1 MAIMALDADTLPDD
15 PATLRALLRAAQDE
29 IERLRGF
36 IAALNRN
43 RFGTRSERLDPDQ
56 LNLGLEDAEQELAAS
71 AEAVERKIA
80 PAVRRASKRNLG
92 NLPAHLPRVERVI
105 DLDDQA
111 CPCCKGELHRIG
123 EDVAERLDVVPA
135 QFRVLVTRRPKYAC
149 RACECTV
156 VQAPAPGHVVEG
168 GLPTEAL
175 VAQVVVSKY
184 ADHCPLYRQAGIYAR
199 QGIDLDRA
207 TLADWVGRAAW
218 FLAPVYDRLRAELM
232 ASPKLFADETTAPV
246 LDPGRGRTKTGQF
259 WTYARDDRP
268 WGGTAPPAV
277 AYVYA
282 PDRSKARPREHLAG
296 FAGVLQV
303 DAYAGYKAL
312 GEAGAVT
319 LALCWAHARRR
330 FYEIAAAGPAP
341 IAEEA
346 LRRIAALYE
355 IEADIREKPAEIRAA
370 ARRER
375 SKPILDTFEPWLRGQ
390 LERVS
395 GKSPTAEAIRYA
407 LSHWAGLTRFVGDGR
422 IEIDNNAVERAIRP
436 QALTRKNALFA
447 GSDGGAQHW
456 ACLASLIET
465 AKLNAL
471 DPLAY
476 LTATLEALA
485 AGYPINRID
494 ELLPWRWALATGM
507 RRS

>member
-303 DAYAGYKAL
+303 DAYAG
-312 GEAGAVT
+312 
-319 LALCWAHARRR
+319 
-330 FYEIAAAGPAP
+330 
-341 IAEEA
+341 
-346 LRRIAALYE
+346 
-355 IEADIREKPAEIRAA
+355 
-370 ARRER
+370 
-375 SKPILDTFEPWLRGQ
+375 
-390 LERVS
+390 
-395 GKSPTAEAIRYA
+395 
-407 LSHWAGLTRFVGDGR
+407 
-422 IEIDNNAVERAIRP
+422 
-436 QALTRKNALFA
+436 
-447 GSDGGAQHW
+447 
-456 ACLASLIET
+456 
-465 AKLNAL
+465 
-471 DPLAY
+471 
-476 LTATLEALA
+476 
-485 AGYPINRID
+485 
-494 ELLPWRWALATGM
+494 
-507 RRS
+507 

>member
-1 MAIMALDADTLPDD
+1 MVLDAAALPDD
-15 PATLRALLRAAQDE
+15 PATLRAMLRAAHDE

-43 RFGTRSERLDPDQ
+43 KFGARSEKLDPDQ
-56 LNLGLEDAEQELAAS
+56 LSLGLEDAEQELAAS
-71 AEAVERKIA
+71 AEAIERKA
-80 PAVRRASKRNLG
+80 GSVARVGARRNLG
-92 NLPAHLPRVERVI
+92 NLPAHLPRIERVI
-105 DLDDQA
+105 DIDDKA
-111 CPCCKGELHRIG
+111 CPCCQGELHRIG

-135 QFRVLVTRRPKYAC
+135 QFRVIVTRRPKYAC
-149 RACECTV
+149 RACEGTV
-156 VQAPAPGHVVEG
+156 IQAPAPGHVVEG

-175 VAQVVVSKY
+175 VAQVIVSKY

-199 QGIDLDRA
+199 QGIQLDRA

-218 FLAPVYDRLRAELM
+218 LLAPVYDRLRADLM

-259 WTYARDDRP
+259 WAYARDDRP

-296 FAGVLQV
+296 FRGVLQV

-312 GEAGAVT
+312 GEAGEVT

-341 IAEEA
+341 IADEA
-346 LRRIAALYE
+346 LRRVAALYE
-355 IEADIREKPAEIRAA
+355 IEADIRGCAPETRAA
-370 ARRER
+370 TRKER
-375 SKPILDTFEPWLRGQ
+375 SRPILDGFEPWLRAN

-395 GKSPTAEAIRYA
+395 GKSPTAEAIRYT
-407 LSHWAGLTRFVGDGR
+407 LSHWAGLTRFVDDGR
-422 IEIDNNAVERAIRP
+422 IELDNNVVERAIRP

-465 AKLNAL
+465 AKLNGL
-471 DPLAY
+471 NPLAY

-485 AGYPINRID
+485 SGHPINRID
-494 ELLPWRWALATGM
+494 ELLPWRSAPQPSTV
-507 RRS
+507 

>member
-29 IERLRGF
+29 IERLRGL

-56 LNLGLEDAEQELAAS
+56 LNLGLEDAEQELAAT
-71 AEAVERKIA
+71 AEAVERRIA
-80 PAVRRASKRNLG
+80 PAVRRAAKRNLG

-105 DLDDQA
+105 DLDDKA

-135 QFRVLVTRRPKYAC
+135 QFQVLVTRRPKYAC
-149 RACECTV
+149 RACEGTV

-199 QGIDLDRA
+199 QGIELDRA

-259 WTYARDDRP
+259 WAYARDDRP
-268 WGGTAPPAV
+268 WGGAAPPAV
-277 AYVYA
+277 ADVYA
-282 PDRSKARPREHLAG
+282 PDRSKARPRAHLAG

-312 GEAGAVT
+312 GDAGAVT

-355 IEADIREKPAEIRAA
+355 IEADIRGCAPERRAA

-375 SKPILDTFEPWLRGQ
+375 SRPILDAFEPWLRGQ

-407 LSHWAGLTRFVGDGR
+407 LSHWAGLTRFAGDGR
-422 IEIDNNAVERAIRP
+422 IELDNNAVERAIRP

-465 AKLNAL
+465 AKLNGI

-476 LTATLEALA
+476 LTTTLEALA
-485 AGYPINRID
+485 AGHPINRAG
-494 ELLPWRWALATGM
+494 ELLPWRWASKPTTV
-507 RRS
+507 

>member
-1 MAIMALDADTLPDD
+1 MALDAATLPDD
-15 PATLRALLRAAQDE
+15 PATLRAMLRAAHDE

-43 RFGTRSERLDPDQ
+43 RFGARSERLDPDQ

-71 AEAVERKIA
+71 AEAVERKA
-80 PAVRRASKRNLG
+80 GPVARGGGRRNLG
-92 NLPAHLPRVERVI
+92 NLPAHLPRIERVI
-105 DLDDQA
+105 DIA
-111 CPCCKGELHRIG
+111 ETTCPCCKGELHRIG

-135 QFRVLVTRRPKYAC
+135 QFRVIVTRRPKYAC
-149 RACECTV
+149 RACEGTV
-156 VQAPAPGHVVEG
+156 IQAPAPGHVVEG

-199 QGIDLDRA
+199 QGIQLDRA

-218 FLAPVYDRLRAELM
+218 FLTPVYERLRTELM

-246 LDPGRGRTKTGQF
+246 LDPGRGRTKTGQL

-296 FAGVLQV
+296 FRGVLQV

-312 GEAGAVT
+312 GETGAVT

-355 IEADIREKPAEIRAA
+355 IEADIRGQPAETRTA
-370 ARRER
+370 ARKER
-375 SKPILDTFEPWLRGQ
+375 SKPILDGFEPWLRAN

-395 GKSPTAEAIRYA
+395 GKSPTAEAIRYT
-407 LSHWAGLTRFVGDGR
+407 LSHWGGLTRFVDDGR
-422 IEIDNNAVERAIRP
+422 IELDNNVVERAIRP

-465 AKLNAL
+465 AKLNAV
-471 DPLAY
+471 DPLGY
-476 LTATLEALA
+476 LTATLETLA
-485 AGYPINRID
+485 AGHPINRID
-494 ELLPWRWALATGM
+494 ELLPWRRTPKP
-507 RRS
+507 STV

>member
-1 MAIMALDADTLPDD
+1 MGIMALDAATLPDD
-15 PATLRALLRAAQDE
+15 PATLRAMLRAAHDE

-43 RFGTRSERLDPDQ
+43 KFGARSEKLDPDQ

-71 AEAVERKIA
+71 AEAVERKA
-80 PAVRRASKRNLG
+80 GPVARVGARRNLG
-92 NLPAHLPRVERVI
+92 NLPAHLPRVERVVDI
-105 DLDDQA
+105 DDKA
-111 CPCCKGELHRIG
+111 CPCCRGELHRIG
-123 EDVAERLDVVPA
+123 EDVAERLDIVPA
-135 QFRVLVTRRPKYAC
+135 QFRVIVTRRPKYAC
-149 RACECTV
+149 RACEGTV

-199 QGIDLDRA
+199 QGIELDRA

-218 FLAPVYDRLRAELM
+218 LLAPVYDRLRADLM

-259 WTYARDDRP
+259 WAYARDDRP

-296 FAGVLQV
+296 FRGVLQV

-312 GEAGAVT
+312 GEAGEVT

-355 IEADIREKPAEIRAA
+355 VEAEIRGILPETRVAV
-370 ARRER
+370 RKER
-375 SKPILDTFEPWLRGQ
+375 SKPILDAFEPWLRAN

-395 GKSPTAEAIRYA
+395 GKSPTAEAIRYM
-407 LSHWAGLTRFVGDGR
+407 LSHWAGLTRFVDDGR
-422 IEIDNNAVERAIRP
+422 IELDNNTVERAIRP

-465 AKLNAL
+465 AKLNGL
-471 DPLAY
+471 NPLAY

-485 AGYPINRID
+485 GGHLINRIA
-494 ELLPWRWALATGM
+494 ELLPWRGTPQASTV
-507 RRS
+507 

>member
-1 MAIMALDADTLPDD
+1 
-15 PATLRALLRAAQDE
+15 
-29 IERLRGF
+29 
-36 IAALNRN
+36 
-43 RFGTRSERLDPDQ
+43 
-56 LNLGLEDAEQELAAS
+56 
-71 AEAVERKIA
+71 
-80 PAVRRASKRNLG
+80 
-92 NLPAHLPRVERVI
+92 
-105 DLDDQA
+105 
-111 CPCCKGELHRIG
+111 
-123 EDVAERLDVVPA
+123 
-135 QFRVLVTRRPKYAC
+135 
-149 RACECTV
+149 
-156 VQAPAPGHVVEG
+156 
-168 GLPTEAL
+168 
-175 VAQVVVSKY
+175 
-184 ADHCPLYRQAGIYAR
+184 
-199 QGIDLDRA
+199 
-207 TLADWVGRAAW
+207 
-218 FLAPVYDRLRAELM
+218 M

-447 GSDGGAQHW
+447 DSDGGAQHW

>member
-1 MAIMALDADTLPDD
+1 MALDAATLPDD
-15 PATLRALLRAAQDE
+15 PTTLRAMLRAAHDE

-43 RFGTRSERLDPDQ
+43 RFGARSERLDPDQ

-71 AEAVERKIA
+71 AEAVERKA
-80 PAVRRASKRNLG
+80 GPVARTGSRRNLG
-92 NLPAHLPRVERVI
+92 NLPAHLPRIERVI
-105 DLDDQA
+105 DIA
-111 CPCCKGELHRIG
+111 EKTCPCCRSELHRIG

-135 QFRVLVTRRPKYAC
+135 QFRVIVTRRPKYAC
-149 RACECTV
+149 RACEGTV
-156 VQAPAPGHVVEG
+156 IQAPAPGHVVEG

-175 VAQVVVSKY
+175 IAQVVVSKY

-246 LDPGRGRTKTGQF
+246 LDPGRGRTKTGQL

-277 AYVYA
+277 VYVYA

-296 FAGVLQV
+296 FRGVLQV
-303 DAYAGYKAL
+303 DAYASYKAL
-312 GEAGAVT
+312 GETGAVT

-330 FYEIAAAGPAP
+330 FYEIA
-341 IAEEA
+341 
-346 LRRIAALYE
+346 
-355 IEADIREKPAEIRAA
+355 
-370 ARRER
+370 
-375 SKPILDTFEPWLRGQ
+375 
-390 LERVS
+390 
-395 GKSPTAEAIRYA
+395 
-407 LSHWAGLTRFVGDGR
+407 
-422 IEIDNNAVERAIRP
+422 
-436 QALTRKNALFA
+436 
-447 GSDGGAQHW
+447 
-456 ACLASLIET
+456 
-465 AKLNAL
+465 KLNDV

-485 AGYPINRID
+485 SGHPVNRID
-494 ELLPWRWALATGM
+494 ELLPWRSAPQPSTV
-507 RRS
+507 

>member
-105 DLDDQA
+105 EFEDKT

-135 QFRVLVTRRPKYAC
+135 QFRLLVTRRPKYAC
-149 RACECTV
+149 RACEGMV
-156 VQAPAPGHVVEG
+156 VQAPAPGHVVES

-184 ADHCPLYRQAGIYAR
+184 ADHCPLYCQAGIYAR

-232 ASPKLFADETTAPV
+232 ASPKLFA
-246 LDPGRGRTKTGQF
+246 
-259 WTYARDDRP
+259 
-268 WGGTAPPAV
+268 
-277 AYVYA
+277 
-282 PDRSKARPREHLAG
+282 
-296 FAGVLQV
+296 
-303 DAYAGYKAL
+303 
-312 GEAGAVT
+312 
-319 LALCWAHARRR
+319 
-330 FYEIAAAGPAP
+330 
-341 IAEEA
+341 
-346 LRRIAALYE
+346 
-355 IEADIREKPAEIRAA
+355 
-370 ARRER
+370 
-375 SKPILDTFEPWLRGQ
+375 
-390 LERVS
+390 
-395 GKSPTAEAIRYA
+395 
-407 LSHWAGLTRFVGDGR
+407 
-422 IEIDNNAVERAIRP
+422 
-436 QALTRKNALFA
+436 
-447 GSDGGAQHW
+447 GSDGVAQHW
-456 ACLASLIET
+456 ACLVSLIET
-465 AKLNAL
+465 VKLNAL

-476 LTATLEALA
+476 LGDVLA
-485 AGYPINRID
+485 RLAQGHPINLIA
-494 ELLPWRWALATGM
+494 ELLPWPWSTTSLTVVPR
-507 RRS
+507 